1 MVRIIVLS
9 VLGTLLAAC
18 SGSSRVED
26 ILRANTPPHSTTQ
39 YSARKNQLDNRS
51 TPAEVETRIKPEAEP
66 PEPPKAVVR
75 SLSEE

>member
-9 VLGTLLAAC
+9 VFGTLLAAC

-39 YSARKNQLDNRS
+39 YSARKSQLDNRS
-51 TPAEVETRIKPEAEP
+51 TPGVETRIIPEAGP
-66 PEPPKAVVR
+66 QEPPKAVVR